1 MAGIVSQTEV
11 THLIETIHTP
21 YITETLFRE
30 DALFDLPGAGLGEEY
45 TPGEKLRGLF
55 SYEPSRGG
63 YQEDTPVLYASDAAL
78 EMDGE
83 TDPAPSPASSTETNA
98 SWSPRYFHTTL
109 KIWEQTLDGLT
120 SEAQVVDVLD
130 HKMNDR
136 KRALRS
142 IINTTMAGSGSTNLQ
157 AAVDDSTSY
166 AGISSRSTYG
176 WDSYETAV
184 GGAIAL
190 SDLEDAVEALDL
202 KGVPQNELVWVMRPN
217 QITNIGN
224 LAGWSGNSVVQKM
237 VVPGGAFDPSF
248 IRQDISICGIPI
260 YPLVSLTSTVILLL
274 HYPSLKWKMHSPL
287 KMSPLAKNDYSYSW
301 LMTVGVIPKVEKPH
315 WCGKLTGVTA

>member
-1 MAGIVSQTEV
+1 MSGIISQPEV
-11 THLIETIHTP
+11 THLIDTIHTP
-21 YITETLFRE
+21 YVTETLFRE
-30 DALFDLPGAGLGEEY
+30 DALFALPGAGLGEEY

-63 YQEDTPVLYASDAAL
+63 YQEDTPVLYASDAAV

-83 TDPAPSPASSTETNA
+83 TDPAPSPGSSSETTA
-98 SWSPRYFHTTL
+98 SWSPRYFQTTM

-120 SEAQVVDVLD
+120 NDAQVIDVLD
-130 HKMNDR
+130 LKMYDR

-142 IINTTMAGSGSTNLQ
+142 IINTTMAGAGSTNLQ
-157 AAVDDSTSY
+157 AAVDSTTSY
-166 AGISSRSTYG
+166 AGISDRATYG
-176 WDSYETAV
+176 WASAEEAV
-184 GGAIAL
+184 DGAIAL
-190 SDLEDAVEALDL
+190 SDLEDLVETLEL
-202 KGVPQNELVWVMRPN
+202 RGVPLNELVWVMRSN

-260 YPLVSLTSTVILLL
+260 YPLTSLTSDVILLL
-274 HYPSLKWKMHSPL
+274 HYPSLKWKMHAAL
-287 KMSPLAKNDYSYSW
+287 KMSPLAKVDYGYSW